1 VHEAEKHQIG
11 DRVCRGDHPCIGDS
25 LWEYG
30 KGTDAALFNT
40 SWAQTP
46 DEVVQ
51 LGTQLSGMM
60 LLEQLALLEREGQLP

>member
-1 VHEAEKHQIG
+1 MHEAEKLQIG
-11 DRVCRGDHPCIGDS
+11 GRACRGDHPCIGGG

-30 KGTDAALFNT
+30 KGTDAALFSN